1 MLSEK
6 TISEIREWRSEA
18 LKRNGVV
25 NQLKIPSERQEWFEE
40 NPLPIE
46 CRNELVSYYDA
57 GTGFKIIAKELGIS
71 YTQTRR
77 LLIDWLGVNTRKG
90 TSVITDTLRK
100 RRSENAKGEKS
111 NFFDWL
117 SKRPE
122 QAKKQT
128 KSIQGWYKRKNGELV
143 WLRSCLEY
151 IYAKWLD
158 SNNIEWKAEVK
169 VLRGDG
175 ETYRPDFFIYQD
187 GELKKI
193 VEIKGNFFD
202 NRDSRSEKAKRVA
215 EKHGVELEI
224 VFDITPY
231 LEQNTYYHKEL
242 KLWKKSARLF
252 EEK

>member
-6 TISEIREWRSEA
+6 TILGIRVWRTVA
-18 LKRNGVV
+18 LKRKCVV
-25 NQLKIPSERQEWFEE
+25 NQLKIPSERQEWFKS
-40 NPLPIE
+40 NPLSSE
-46 CRNELVSYYDA
+46 YRDELISYYYN
-57 GTGFKIIAKELGIS
+57 GTGFKIIAKELGLS

-77 LLIDWLGVNTRKG
+77 LFIDWLGVETRKG
-90 TSVITDTLRK
+90 TSIITDALRK

-111 NFFDWL
+111 NFFDWV

-128 KSIQGWYKRKNGELV
+128 KSIQGLYKRKDGELV

-158 SNNIEWKAEVK
+158 SNNIEWKAEVE
-169 VLRGDG
+169 VFRGDG
-175 ETYRPDFFIYQD
+175 ETYRPDFFIYSN
-187 GELKKI
+187 GELQKI

-215 EKHGVELEI
+215 EKNRVKLEI

-242 KLWKKSARLF
+242 KAWKNSIRLF
-252 EEK
+252 GEK